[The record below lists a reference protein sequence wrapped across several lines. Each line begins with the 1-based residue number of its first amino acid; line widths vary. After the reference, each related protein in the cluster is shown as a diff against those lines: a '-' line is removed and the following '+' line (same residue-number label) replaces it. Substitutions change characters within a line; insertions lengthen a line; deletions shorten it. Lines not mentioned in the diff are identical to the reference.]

1 MKVFKSTLAVMVILC
16 CVSSFSHADD
26 LRKESPCKADIQK
39 FCKSVPPGKG
49 RLLRCM
55 RQYSRHLTD
64 ECIQH
69 ISVVKE
75 NSAQFKKACKKDINR
90 FCSDADKSGGTVFRC
105 LEKNHASLSAVCA
118 NQVK

>member
-1 MKVFKSTLAVMVILC
+1 
-16 CVSSFSHADD
+16 
-26 LRKESPCKADIQK
+26 
-39 FCKSVPPGKG
+39 
-49 RLLRCM
+49 
-55 RQYSRHLTD
+55 
-64 ECIQH
+64 
-69 ISVVKE
+69 VVKE